1 MKRKIRR
8 IMAFFVI
15 LVVIATSVSPVK
27 PVQAASKPQFT
38 IKTSNA
44 NPKRGETFTA
54 ELWLEP
60 NSGLNFFMVLNS
72 FDVDV
77 FELVE
82 YKNGAALKEMNYSMV
97 DYDKEYP
104 DSVSVMG
111 GWTSKVDTAGGQ
123 MCILTLKVKENA
135 IGNGKIAIEEVQ
147 GIAGDPNDESKETV
161 LQTEDFITKVVDVDG
176 NEIPGGQIPIRVEI
190 ESLTLNKTAP
200 FTMARGTSEKLTVA
214 AKPANAL
221 EGKKVTWT
229 SSDSKVVSVDGDG
242 NIKAVGLGTARISAT
257 VAGKTASVDVTVN
270 APLTAIKLNKNT
282 LALRKG
288 AEQTLEVTYDPAD
301 TTDDKTVTWT
311 SRDTSVAT
319 VDAKGKV
326 SALKDGTTT
335 ITAKVGDKTDTCVVT
350 VKEEPLT
357 GIELSEKEITL
368 SKNDTK
374 TLEVIYKPE
383 DTTDDTKVTW
393 SSSDNQVATVK
404 DGVVTAKGA
413 GSADITATVGTFT
426 ATCKVNVEVAL
437 ESISLNATEKTLE
450 VGEKFTLEV
459 SYAPEDATNDKAVTW
474 TSSNDK
480 VATVK
485 DGVVTAV
492 AGGTATITA
501 KTAKGL
507 TAECRIKVP
516 VHTTGIELDKTEMTI
531 QKKETS
537 EPLKVKF
544 LPENTEDD
552 TKVTWTSSNKSVATV
567 DSEGRVTGVKAGTAV
582 IKATVGT
589 FTATCKVNVEV
600 ALESISLN
608 ATEKTLEVGEK
619 FTLEVSYAPEDAT
632 NDKAVTWTSS
642 NDKVATVKD
651 GVVTAVAGGTAI
663 ITAKTAKGL
672 TAECKIKVP
681 VHTTGIELDKTEMTI
696 QKKETSAPLK
706 VKFLPE
712 NTEDDK
718 TVTWTSSDTSVA
730 TVDSEGRVT
739 GVKAGTAVI
748 KATVGKFTAT
758 CKVNVEVALESISLN
773 ATEKTLEV
781 GEKFTL
787 EVSYAPEDA
796 TNDKAVTWTSSNDK
810 VATVKDGVV
819 TAIAGGTAII
829 TAKTAKG
836 LTAECKIKVPVH
848 MTGIELDENTPSKLY
863 KGGSFKLQVN
873 LLPANTTDEVQLV
886 YSSSDDK
893 VATVD
898 ANGVVTGV
906 KAGSV
911 EIKVQTVDGRFV
923 DTLELEVVEIPL
935 EGIAFKEVVSTL
947 EEGQT
952 AKLEIL
958 YNPDD
963 TTDDRTVT
971 WSSSDESVA
980 VVTDGL
986 VKACKAGKTIITAK
1000 VGEKEISYE
1009 LTVVKKK
1016 VPSQEE
1022 NKGENSKPSS
1032 SKPSASKPSTSKP
1045 SSPKTGDTVNVF
1057 SIMLVS
1063 VLAFIG
1069 AAWVITF
1076 KKKYRIFK

>member
-1 MKRKIRR
+1 MKRKIRK
-8 IMAFFVI
+8 ILAFLVI
-15 LVVIATSVSPVK
+15 LVVIATSISPVK

-44 NPKRGETFTA
+44 NPKQGETFTA

-60 NSGLNFFMVLNS
+60 NSGLTSFALLYTFDLNT
-72 FDVDV
+72 
-77 FELVE
+77 FELVKYAKGE
-82 YKNGAALKEMNYSMV
+82 TLKEMDLGLIM
-97 DYDKEYP
+97 YDEEDP
-104 DSVSVMG
+104 GEIGVIAD
-111 GWTSKVDTAGGQ
+111 WDTEADMAGGQ

-135 IGNGKIAIEEVQ
+135 TGSGQIAVE
-147 GIAGDPNDESKETV
+147 GPTGTAPDPNGGEDV
-161 LQTEDFITKVVDVDG
+161 VIQTEDMAIKVEDMNG
-176 NEIPGGQIPIRVEI
+176 NEIPGGQIPIQVEI

-200 FTMARGTSEKLTVA
+200 FTMARGTSEKLTVT

-221 EGKKVTWT
+221 EGKKVTGT

-257 VAGKTASVDVTVN
+257 AAGKTASVDVTVN

-311 SRDTSVAT
+311 SSDTSVAT

-492 AGGTATITA
+492 AGGTA
-501 KTAKGL
+501 
-507 TAECRIKVP
+507 
-516 VHTTGIELDKTEMTI
+516 
-531 QKKETS
+531 
-537 EPLKVKF
+537 
-544 LPENTEDD
+544 
-552 TKVTWTSSNKSVATV
+552 
-567 DSEGRVTGVKAGTAV
+567 
-582 IKATVGT
+582 
-589 FTATCKVNVEV
+589 
-600 ALESISLN
+600 
-608 ATEKTLEVGEK
+608 
-619 FTLEVSYAPEDAT
+619 
-632 NDKAVTWTSS
+632 
-642 NDKVATVKD
+642 
-651 GVVTAVAGGTAI
+651 
-663 ITAKTAKGL
+663 
-672 TAECKIKVP
+672 
-681 VHTTGIELDKTEMTI
+681 
-696 QKKETSAPLK
+696 
-706 VKFLPE
+706 
-712 NTEDDK
+712 
-718 TVTWTSSDTSVA
+718 
-730 TVDSEGRVT
+730 
-739 GVKAGTAVI
+739 
-748 KATVGKFTAT
+748 
-758 CKVNVEVALESISLN
+758 
-773 ATEKTLEV
+773 
-781 GEKFTL
+781 
-787 EVSYAPEDA
+787 
-796 TNDKAVTWTSSNDK
+796 
-810 VATVKDGVV
+810 
-819 TAIAGGTAII
+819 II

-886 YSSSDDK
+886 FSSSDDK

-923 DTLELEVVEIPL
+923 DTLELDVVEIPL
-935 EGIAFKEVVSTL
+935 EEIAFKEVVSTL

-1032 SKPSASKPSTSKP
+1032 SKPSASKPSSSKP

-1063 VLAFIG
+1063 VLVFIG

>member
-1 MKRKIRR
+1 
-8 IMAFFVI
+8 
-15 LVVIATSVSPVK
+15 
-27 PVQAASKPQFT
+27 
-38 IKTSNA
+38 
-44 NPKRGETFTA
+44 
-54 ELWLEP
+54 
-60 NSGLNFFMVLNS
+60 
-72 FDVDV
+72 
-77 FELVE
+77 
-82 YKNGAALKEMNYSMV
+82 
-97 DYDKEYP
+97 
-104 DSVSVMG
+104 
-111 GWTSKVDTAGGQ
+111 
-123 MCILTLKVKENA
+123 
-135 IGNGKIAIEEVQ
+135 
-147 GIAGDPNDESKETV
+147 
-161 LQTEDFITKVVDVDG
+161 
-176 NEIPGGQIPIRVEI
+176 
-190 ESLTLNKTAP
+190 
-200 FTMARGTSEKLTVA
+200 MARGTSEKLTVT
-214 AKPANAL
+214 AKPENAL

-257 VAGKTASVDVTVN
+257 AAGKTASVDVTVN

-282 LALRKG
+282 LTLRKG

-507 TAECRIKVP
+507 TAEC
-516 VHTTGIELDKTEMTI
+516 
-531 QKKETS
+531 
-537 EPLKVKF
+537 
-544 LPENTEDD
+544 
-552 TKVTWTSSNKSVATV
+552 
-567 DSEGRVTGVKAGTAV
+567 
-582 IKATVGT
+582 
-589 FTATCKVNVEV
+589 
-600 ALESISLN
+600 
-608 ATEKTLEVGEK
+608 
-619 FTLEVSYAPEDAT
+619 
-632 NDKAVTWTSS
+632 
-642 NDKVATVKD
+642 
-651 GVVTAVAGGTAI
+651 
-663 ITAKTAKGL
+663 
-672 TAECKIKVP
+672 
-681 VHTTGIELDKTEMTI
+681 
-696 QKKETSAPLK
+696 
-706 VKFLPE
+706 
-712 NTEDDK
+712 
-718 TVTWTSSDTSVA
+718 
-730 TVDSEGRVT
+730 
-739 GVKAGTAVI
+739 
-748 KATVGKFTAT
+748 
-758 CKVNVEVALESISLN
+758 
-773 ATEKTLEV
+773 
-781 GEKFTL
+781 
-787 EVSYAPEDA
+787 
-796 TNDKAVTWTSSNDK
+796 
-810 VATVKDGVV
+810 
-819 TAIAGGTAII
+819 
-829 TAKTAKG
+829 
-836 LTAECKIKVPVH
+836 KIKVPVH
-848 MTGIELDENTPSKLY
+848 MTGIELDENTSSKLY

-923 DTLELEVVEIPL
+923 DTLELDVVEIPL
-935 EGIAFKEVVSTL
+935 EEIAFKEVVSTL

-1032 SKPSASKPSTSKP
+1032 SKPSASKPSASKP

-1063 VLAFIG
+1063 VLVFIG

>member
-1 MKRKIRR
+1 MKRKIRK
-8 IMAFFVI
+8 ILAFLVI
-15 LVVIATSVSPVK
+15 LVVIATSISPVK

-44 NPKRGETFTA
+44 NPKQGETFTA

-60 NSGLNFFMVLNS
+60 NSGLTSFALLYT
-72 FDVDV
+72 FDVNT
-77 FELVE
+77 FELVKYAKGE
-82 YKNGAALKEMNYSMV
+82 TLKEMDLGLIM
-97 DYDKEYP
+97 YDEEDP
-104 DSVSVMG
+104 GEIGVIAD
-111 GWTSKVDTAGGQ
+111 WDTEADMAGGQ

-135 IGNGKIAIEEVQ
+135 TGSGQIAVE
-147 GIAGDPNDESKETV
+147 GPTGTAPDPNGGEDV
-161 LQTEDFITKVVDVDG
+161 VIQTEDMAIKVEDMNG
-176 NEIPGGQIPIRVEI
+176 NEIPGGQIPIQVEI

-350 VKEEPLT
+350 VKEDPLT

-393 SSSDNQVATVK
+393 SSSDNQIATVK

-437 ESISLNATEKTLE
+437 ESISLNVAEKTLE

-537 EPLKVKF
+537 APLKVKF

-608 ATEKTLEVGEK
+608 
-619 FTLEVSYAPEDAT
+619 
-632 NDKAVTWTSS
+632 
-642 NDKVATVKD
+642 VA
-651 GVVTAVAGGTAI
+651 
-663 ITAKTAKGL
+663 
-672 TAECKIKVP
+672 
-681 VHTTGIELDKTEMTI
+681 
-696 QKKETSAPLK
+696 
-706 VKFLPE
+706 
-712 NTEDDK
+712 
-718 TVTWTSSDTSVA
+718 
-730 TVDSEGRVT
+730 
-739 GVKAGTAVI
+739 
-748 KATVGKFTAT
+748 
-758 CKVNVEVALESISLN
+758 
-773 ATEKTLEV
+773 EKTLEV

>member
-1 MKRKIRR
+1 MKRKIRK
-8 IMAFFVI
+8 ILAFLVI

-44 NPKRGETFTA
+44 NPKQGETFTA

-60 NSGLNFFMVLNS
+60 NSGLTSFALLYT
-72 FDVDV
+72 FDVNT
-77 FELVE
+77 FELVKYAKGE
-82 YKNGAALKEMNYSMV
+82 TLKEMDLGLIM
-97 DYDKEYP
+97 YDEEDP
-104 DSVSVMG
+104 GEIGVIAD
-111 GWTSKVDTAGGQ
+111 WDTEADMAGGQ

-135 IGNGKIAIEEVQ
+135 TGSGQIAVE
-147 GIAGDPNDESKETV
+147 GPTGTAPDPNGGEDV
-161 LQTEDFITKVVDVDG
+161 VIQTEDMAIKVEDMNG
-176 NEIPGGQIPIRVEI
+176 NEIPGGQIPIQVEI

-257 VAGKTASVDVTVN
+257 ASGKTASVDVTVN

-413 GSADITATVGTFT
+413 GSADITATVGT
-426 ATCKVNVEVAL
+426 
-437 ESISLNATEKTLE
+437 
-450 VGEKFTLEV
+450 
-459 SYAPEDATNDKAVTW
+459 
-474 TSSNDK
+474 
-480 VATVK
+480 
-485 DGVVTAV
+485 
-492 AGGTATITA
+492 
-501 KTAKGL
+501 
-507 TAECRIKVP
+507 
-516 VHTTGIELDKTEMTI
+516 
-531 QKKETS
+531 
-537 EPLKVKF
+537 
-544 LPENTEDD
+544 
-552 TKVTWTSSNKSVATV
+552 
-567 DSEGRVTGVKAGTAV
+567 
-582 IKATVGT
+582 
-589 FTATCKVNVEV
+589 
-600 ALESISLN
+600 
-608 ATEKTLEVGEK
+608 
-619 FTLEVSYAPEDAT
+619 
-632 NDKAVTWTSS
+632 
-642 NDKVATVKD
+642 
-651 GVVTAVAGGTAI
+651 
-663 ITAKTAKGL
+663 
-672 TAECKIKVP
+672 
-681 VHTTGIELDKTEMTI
+681 
-696 QKKETSAPLK
+696 
-706 VKFLPE
+706 
-712 NTEDDK
+712 
-718 TVTWTSSDTSVA
+718 
-730 TVDSEGRVT
+730 
-739 GVKAGTAVI
+739 
-748 KATVGKFTAT
+748 FTAT